1 MNNTYYLQK
10 TSNGTNQITLKS
22 KLLENRI
29 IFLEDEINGETVS
42 DVISQIVLLG
52 AEDNAK
58 PVTLII
64 NSPGGSIRDGLVL
77 IDVMKSAPFPV
88 KTVSLG
94 IAASMAGVILAA
106 GTKGYRYI
114 TPNSWVM
121 LHQPLISGGLPSS
134 NCSQVEEVAKSL
146 VESKEKINTLLSELT
161 GKSVKQVAQLT
172 DKDSYLKA
180 EEALS
185 HGLVDKIAEGKELFE
200 LMTGGMI

>member
-10 TSNGTNQITLKS
+10 SSNGTNQITLKS
-22 KLLENRI
+22 KLLEKRI
-29 IFLEDEINGETVS
+29 IFLEDEVNAETVS

-52 AEDNAK
+52 AEDNTK

-77 IDVMKSAPFPV
+77 IDVMKSVPFPI

-106 GTKGYRYI
+106 GSKGYRYI

-121 LHQPLISGGLPSS
+121 LHQPLISGGLPSGS
-134 NCSQVEEVAKSL
+134 CSQVEEVAKSL
-146 VESKEKINTLLSELT
+146 VESKEKLNSLLSKLT
-161 GKSVKQVAQLT
+161 GKSVAQVAKLT
-172 DKDSYLKA
+172 NKDSYLKA
-180 EEALS
+180 EEALNR
-185 HGLVDKIAEGKELFE
+185 GLVDQIVEGNQLFE
-200 LMTGGMI
+200 LMTGGLI